1 MAAFLSLK
9 RKNLISSLI
18 TLFTLILVL
27 SSCQGNSLSHI
38 GVMTYNVENLFDSV
52 HDEGKRDWE
61 YLPKEF
67 VGKEKECKKI
77 RKKRYRNNCLNS
89 DWTPKRLHLKLSQIK
104 KVISSKGKAKPELL
118 ALQEVENENV
128 IRLLAKELGYSNW
141 IVSQSPDRRGIDLAI
156 LYTESSSLK
165 KIGSFEHE
173 LKDGYFNK
181 RPSRNILEGHFLING
196 KYDLAI
202 YVNHWPSQ
210 GNPTRAR
217 VAAAK
222 KLKSLIEKRLNERPK
237 GALLAVGD
245 FNILPYESP
254 HPVKKI
260 FLSSNSMQDVH
271 ELFMNG
277 SSISQKEK
285 NNTPL
290 GTYFYPPK
298 REWNRFDR
306 IFVNNGLIGK
316 QDKTKGLFLDLPTY
330 RIFNP
335 DFITTSLKIR
345 KSYSGDG
352 SSVVNGVPFRYN
364 FLADK
369 SDVAGFS
376 DHFPVFVK
384 LKIKN

>member
-1 MAAFLSLK
+1 MILS
-9 RKNLISSLI
+9 ISL
-18 TLFTLILVL
+18 LVF
-27 SSCQGNSLSHI
+27 SSCQGHSLSHI
-38 GVMTYNVENLFDSV
+38 GVMTYNVENLFDSK

-89 DWTPKRLHLKLSQIK
+89 DWTPKRLQLKLSQIK
-104 KVISSKGKAKPELL
+104 KVIASKGSEKPTFL

-128 IRLLAKELGYSNW
+128 IRLLANELGYSSW

-165 KIGSFEHE
+165 KIRFFEHE
-173 LKDGYFNK
+173 LKDGYFKK

-196 KYDLAI
+196 KYELTI

-217 VAAAK
+217 ISAAE
-222 KLKSLIEKRLNERPK
+222 KLKSLIENRIKEKPT
-237 GALLAVGD
+237 GAILAVGD
-245 FNILPYESP
+245 FNILPYENP
-254 HPVKKI
+254 HPVKKV
-260 FLSSNSMQDVH
+260 FLASNSMQDVH
-271 ELFMNG
+271 ELFMND

-285 NNTPL
+285 DRTPI

-316 QDKTKGLFLDLPTY
+316 ENKKKGLFLDLTEY
-330 RIFNP
+330 RIYNP
-335 DFITTSLKIR
+335 EFITTSLKLR
-345 KSYSGDG
+345 KKFSGDG
-352 SSVVNGVPFRYN
+352 SSVVKGVPFRYN

-369 SDVAGFS
+369 SDKAGFS

-384 LKIKN
+384 LRIKK

>member
-1 MAAFLSLK
+1 MAFLLLK
-9 RKNLISSLI
+9 RKKLISSLM
-18 TLFTLILVL
+18 ILSISLLVF
-27 SSCQGNSLSHI
+27 SSCQGHSLSHI
-38 GVMTYNVENLFDSV
+38 GVMTYNVENLFDSK

-89 DWTPKRLHLKLSQIK
+89 DWTPKRLQLKLSQIK
-104 KVISSKGKAKPELL
+104 KVIASKGSEKPTFL

-128 IRLLAKELGYSNW
+128 IRLLANELGYSSW

-165 KIGSFEHE
+165 KIRFFEHE
-173 LKDGYFNK
+173 LKDGYFKK

-196 KYDLAI
+196 KYELTI

-217 VAAAK
+217 ISAAE
-222 KLKSLIEKRLNERPK
+222 KLKSLIENRIKEKPT
-237 GALLAVGD
+237 GAILAVGD
-245 FNILPYESP
+245 FNILPYENP
-254 HPVKKI
+254 HPVKKV
-260 FLSSNSMQDVH
+260 FLASNSMQDVH
-271 ELFMNG
+271 ELFMND

-285 NNTPL
+285 DRTPI

-316 QDKTKGLFLDLPTY
+316 ENKKKGLFLDLTEY
-330 RIFNP
+330 RIYNP
-335 DFITTSLKIR
+335 EFITTSLKLR
-345 KSYSGDG
+345 KKFSGDG
-352 SSVVNGVPFRYN
+352 SSVVKGVPFRYN

-369 SDVAGFS
+369 SDKAGFS

-384 LKIKN
+384 LRIKK

>member
-1 MAAFLSLK
+1 MAFLSLK
-9 RKNLISSLI
+9 RKKLISSLM
-18 TLFTLILVL
+18 ILSISLLVF
-27 SSCQGNSLSHI
+27 SSCQGHSLSHI
-38 GVMTYNVENLFDSV
+38 GVMTYNVENLFDSE

-89 DWTPKRLHLKLSQIK
+89 DWTPKRLQLKLSQIK
-104 KVISSKGKAKPELL
+104 KVIASKGSEKPAFL

-128 IRLLAKELGYSNW
+128 IRLLANELGYSSW
-141 IVSQSPDRRGIDLAI
+141 VVSQSPDRRGIDLAI

-165 KIGSFEHE
+165 KIGFFEHE
-173 LKDGYFNK
+173 LKDGYFKK

-196 KYDLAI
+196 KYELAI

-217 VAAAK
+217 ISAAE
-222 KLKSLIEKRLNERPK
+222 KLKSLIENRIKEKPT
-237 GALLAVGD
+237 GAILAVGD
-245 FNILPYESP
+245 FNILPYENP
-254 HPVKKI
+254 HPVNKV
-260 FLSSNSMQDVH
+260 FLASNSMQDVH
-271 ELFMNG
+271 ELFMNDP
-277 SSISQKEK
+277 SISQKEK
-285 NNTPL
+285 NRTPI

-316 QDKTKGLFLDLPTY
+316 ENKKKGLFLDLTEY
-330 RIFNP
+330 RIYNP
-335 DFITTSLKIR
+335 DFITTSLKLR
-345 KSYSGDG
+345 KKFSGDG
-352 SSVVNGVPFRYN
+352 SSVVKGVPFRYN

-369 SDVAGFS
+369 SDKAGFS

-384 LKIKN
+384 LRIKK